1 MDRQIYGMPAL
12 QVGAFHS
19 KPQFATLASYFQV
32 LFTQVV
38 SSLDCGLLFKKFY
51 LFEKQS
57 AIKKEGQ
64 RKHMDPVKIRSQ
76 DHHLGVPH
84 GWQGSSTWAML
95 SPRYISSNGWEAEQP
110 GLEPVL

>member
-1 MDRQIYGMPAL
+1 MASRELDQTWSRQDLDRKIYGMPAL
-12 QVGAFHS
+12 QVGAFHT

-38 SSLDCGLLFKKFY
+38 SSLDCYLLFKKFY

-64 RKHMDPVKIRSQ
+64 RKHGSSQ
-76 DHHLGVPH
+76 NQEPGSPPGCPTWMAGLKHLGHAVSQVH
-84 GWQGSSTWAML
+84 
-95 SPRYISSNGWEAEQP
+95 
-110 GLEPVL
+110 